1 MTVKLA
7 LLKSGEDIIAD
18 VKEMIV
24 GETEETKRV
33 VGYFFHRPCAI
44 RMRNPQEIMA
54 SEDKSFQVSLFPWVP
69 ISKDSTIPV
78 PSDWVVT
85 IVEPIDKLTELYK
98 TQVLENDKTDQID
111 IIDEQSHLGLTD

>member
-1 MTVKLA
+1 MTIKLA

-18 VKEMIV
+18 IKEMIV

-44 RMRNPQEIMA
+44 RMRNPQEIME

-78 PSDWVVT
+78 PSDWIVT

-98 TQVLENDKTDQID
+98 TQVLENDETDQID
-111 IIDEQSHLGLTD
+111 IFDEQSNLGLTD

>member
-18 VKEMIV
+18 IKEMVV
-24 GETEETKRV
+24 GDEENPKV
-33 VGYFFHRPCAI
+33 VGYFFNKPCAV
-44 RMRNPQEIMA
+44 RMRNPQEILE
-54 SEDKSFQVSLFPWVP
+54 SDEKSFQVALFPWIP

-85 IVEPIDKLTELYK
+85 IVEPIDKLTEMYK
-98 TQVLENDKTDQID
+98 NQVLNYGKEDDKDTSTN
-111 IIDEQSHLGLTD
+111 EQSDSDQSN